1 MKIQIP
7 TTLSVESNMQFRKL
21 YMEQYGIELKIQE
34 ADEEAFRLLS
44 FFAIVLENTPK
55 YYE

>member
-1 MKIQIP
+1 
-7 TTLSVESNMQFRKL
+7 MQFRKL